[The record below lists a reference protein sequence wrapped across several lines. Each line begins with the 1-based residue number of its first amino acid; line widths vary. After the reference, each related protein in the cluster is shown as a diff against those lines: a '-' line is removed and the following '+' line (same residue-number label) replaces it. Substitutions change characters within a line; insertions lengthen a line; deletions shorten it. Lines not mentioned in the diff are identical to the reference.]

1 MPQDRPGFLLDSR
14 PLREVLVAR
23 TLAKSTIKR
32 LERRLYEE
40 RDRLSEVIREI
51 EEEREEVRL
60 SETSSERSPDP
71 NTAEGGSLAFE
82 LEKELSVAQ
91 NAQDLLDKVG
101 RAIESIDEGT
111 YGDCA
116 DCGKPIPV
124 ARLDAL
130 PYATRCVECA
140 ASR

>member
-1 MPQDRPGFLLDSR
+1 VS
-14 PLREVLVAR
+14 R
-23 TLAKSTIKR
+23 TLAESTIKR
-32 LERRLYEE
+32 LERRLEVE

-51 EEEREEVRL
+51 DEEREEVRL

-91 NAQDLLDKVG
+91 NAQDLLDKVE
-101 RAIESIDEGT
+101 RAMEHIQRGT
-111 YGDCA
+111 YGDCV

>member
-1 MPQDRPGFLLDSR
+1 MS
-14 PLREVLVAR
+14 R
-23 TLAKSTIKR
+23 TLAKSTINR
-32 LERRLYEE
+32 LKRRLDDE
-40 RDRLSEVIREI
+40 RDRLTGVIREI

-91 NAQDLLDKVG
+91 NAQDLLDKVNL
-101 RAIESIDEGT
+101 AMETIKEGS
-111 YGDCA
+111 YGTCA
-116 DCGKPIPV
+116 DCDTAIPV

-130 PYATRCVECA
+130 PYATRCVDCA

>member
-1 MPQDRPGFLLDSR
+1 M
-14 PLREVLVAR
+14 AR
-23 TLAKSTIKR
+23 ALAKSTIKR
-32 LERRLYEE
+32 LEKRLVDE
-40 RDRLSEVIREI
+40 RDRLTEVIRDI
-51 EEEREEVRL
+51 EAEREEVRL

-91 NAQDLLDKVG
+91 NAKDLLEKVVIAME
-101 RAIESIDEGT
+101 RIEAGT
-111 YGDCA
+111 YGSCA
-116 DCGKPIPV
+116 DCGTVIPV

-130 PYATRCVECA
+130 PYAIRCVDCA

>member
-1 MPQDRPGFLLDSR
+1 M
-14 PLREVLVAR
+14 AR
-23 TLAKSTIKR
+23 ALAKSTIKR
-32 LERRLYEE
+32 LERRLLEE
-40 RDRLSEVIREI
+40 RDRLADVIREI
-51 EEEREEVRL
+51 DEEREEVRL

-91 NAQDLLDKVG
+91 NAQDLLDKVN
-101 RAIESIDEGT
+101 RAMEGIAEGT
-111 YGDCA
+111 YGTCTE
-116 DCGKPIPV
+116 CGIAIPL

-130 PYATRCVECA
+130 PYAIQCVTCA

>member
-1 MPQDRPGFLLDSR
+1 MS
-14 PLREVLVAR
+14 R
-23 TLAKSTIKR
+23 TLAKSTMKR
-32 LERRLYEE
+32 LERRLHDE
-40 RDRLSEVIREI
+40 RERLTEVIREI
-51 EEEREEVRL
+51 DEEREEVRL

-91 NAQDLLDKVG
+91 NAQDLLDKVE
-101 RAIESIDEGT
+101 RAMECSEDGT

-116 DCGKPIPV
+116 DCGTPIPV

-130 PYATRCVECA
+130 PYATRCVDCA